1 MNGHPLAYPP
11 MTKRNVQADEPQ
23 KDLFTEREPGILLS
37 RLLDECEFLF
47 VKKLSLNDR
56 DWARL
61 PNKHQAGVYVPPRE
75 RDGGF
80 FPPLVAKERNDP
92 EADEIRE
99 TFFDIEWLEF
109 DETRQARLVHYLSK
123 GQETHMTRL
132 PKPAFRD
139 LAPASLIVMGRDRD
153 GVYRAITL
161 DSDGD
166 DHEILSDILNLPPDF
181 VSGLF
186 TLRAVKR
193 EREEKVL
200 TFIDEVIKAY
210 FDGSI
215 ATLAD
220 KYGTMPA
227 TAELAATARNRFMSE
242 QGLRSMDPFA
252 MAKPGD
258 AIRAINRGVEYEIF
272 RELQMR
278 GRAVE
283 LVRLVLGDD
292 PKALTLEKALRSII
306 VEFPKI
312 DAMLLSAAQQRK
324 SRAGYSFEHHI
335 EAMMIDGGVPF
346 EKQVV
351 IEARKRPDFILPS
364 KALYD
369 DAGRTNREALVLSA
383 KTTLRERWK
392 QVGQEMKNC
401 DLYLATVDENIAA
414 NAIEDM
420 ASQGI
425 VLVVPESLKNSDTT
439 EYRKQASV
447 ISFESFFRSEIGTV
461 RWPLWERRGL
471 VVTDRQYGAKP

>member
-1 MNGHPLAYPP
+1 MKKTND
-11 MTKRNVQADEPQ
+11 QAAEQ
-23 KDLFTEREPGILLS
+23 QTDLFAEREAGVLLS
-37 RLLDECEFLF
+37 RLLDECDELF

-56 DWARL
+56 DWSRL

-80 FPPLVAKERNDP
+80 FPALVAKERDDP

-99 TFFDIEWLEF
+99 AFFDIEWPEVG
-109 DETRQARLVHYLSK
+109 ETRQARLVHYTSK
-123 GQETHMTRL
+123 GPETHMTRL

-139 LAPASLIVMGRDRD
+139 LAPASLIVVGRKWD
-153 GVYRAITL
+153 GAYWAINL
-161 DSDGD
+161 DSEGA
-166 DHEILSDILNLPPDF
+166 DHEILSNILDLPPDF

-193 EREEKVL
+193 EREEKSL
-200 TFIDEVIKAY
+200 TFIEEVVKAY
-210 FDGSI
+210 FDGTI
-215 ATLAD
+215 AGLTA
-220 KYGTMPA
+220 KYGSMPA
-227 TAELAATARNRFMSE
+227 TADLAATARARFMAE
-242 QGLRSMDPFA
+242 HGLKNMNPFA

-258 AIRAINRGVEYEIF
+258 AIREISRGVEYEIF
-272 RELQMR
+272 KELQIR

-292 PKALTLEKALRSII
+292 PKALIPEKALRSII

-335 EAMMIDGGVPF
+335 EAMLIDGGVPF
-346 EKQVV
+346 ENQVI
-351 IEARKRPDFILPS
+351 IEAKKRPDFILPS

-369 DAGRTNREALVLSA
+369 DGGRTNKEALVLSA

-425 VLVVPESLKNSDTT
+425 VLVVPEGLKNSDTT
-439 EYRKQASV
+439 EYKKQASV
-447 ISFESFFRSEIGTV
+447 ISFESFFHAEIGTV
-461 RWPLWERRGL
+461 RWPLWVARGL
-471 VVTDRQYGAKP
+471 AAARQ

>member
-1 MNGHPLAYPP
+1 
-11 MTKRNVQADEPQ
+11 MTRTNAHAAEPHQ
-23 KDLFTEREPGILLS
+23 DLFAEREPGTLLS
-37 RLLDECEFLF
+37 SLLDGCETLF

-61 PNKHQAGVYVPPRE
+61 SNKHQAGVYVPPRE

-80 FPPLVAKERNDP
+80 FPPLITKARDDP

-99 TFFDIEWLEF
+99 TLFDIEWPEVSV
-109 DETRQARLVHYLSK
+109 TRQARLVHYTSK
-123 GQETHMTRL
+123 GPETHMTRL

-139 LAPASLIVMGRDRD
+139 LAPASLLVIGRDSR
-153 GVYRAITL
+153 GKYQAITL
-161 DSDGD
+161 DSDGS
-166 DHEILSDILNLPPDF
+166 DHEILSDILDLPPDF

-186 TLRAVKR
+186 TLQAVRR
-193 EREEKVL
+193 EREEKAL
-200 TFIDEVIKAY
+200 TFIEEVVKAY

-215 ATLAD
+215 ATLAE
-220 KYGTMPA
+220 KYGTMPT
-227 TAELAATARNRFMSE
+227 TAELALIARTRFMSE
-242 QGLRSMDPFA
+242 QGLKSMDPFK

-258 AIRAINRGVEYEIF
+258 AIRAISRGTEYEIF
-272 RELQMR
+272 KDLQMR

-292 PKALTLEKALRSII
+292 PKVLTPEKALRAII
-306 VEFPKI
+306 IEFPKI

-335 EAMMIDGGVPF
+335 EAMLADGGIPF
-346 EKQVV
+346 AKQVV

-369 DAGRTNREALVLSA
+369 DEGRTNKEALVLSA

-392 QVGQEMKNC
+392 QVGQEIKNC

-425 VLVVPESLKNSDTT
+425 ILVVPEGLKDSNTT

-447 ISFESFFRSEIGTV
+447 ISFESFFSSELRKV
-461 RWPLWERRGL
+461 RWPLWEKLRL
-471 VVTDRQYGAKP
+471 VSARH

>member
-1 MNGHPLAYPP
+1 MKTMNDRA
-11 MTKRNVQADEPQ
+11 ADPEL
-23 KDLFTEREPGILLS
+23 DLFAEREPGALLS
-37 RLLDECEFLF
+37 RVLDECDALF

-80 FPPLVAKERNDP
+80 FPALVAKERSNP

-99 TFFDIEWLEF
+99 AFFNIEWPEVG
-109 DETRQARLVHYLSK
+109 ETRLARLVHYTSK
-123 GQETHMTRL
+123 GPETHMTRL
-132 PKPAFRD
+132 PKSAFRN
-139 LAPASLIVMGRDRD
+139 LAPASLIVVGRNRD
-153 GVYRAITL
+153 GAYTAITL
-161 DSDGD
+161 DSQGT
-166 DHEILSDILNLPPDF
+166 DHEILSDILDLPPDF
-181 VSGLF
+181 VSGVF
-186 TLRAVKR
+186 TLGAVKR
-193 EREEKVL
+193 EREEKTL
-200 TFIDEVIKAY
+200 TFIEEVVKAY
-210 FDGSI
+210 FDGTI
-215 ATLAD
+215 AEIAARHAS
-220 KYGTMPA
+220 MPT
-227 TAELAATARNRFMSE
+227 TAELAARARGRFMAE
-242 QGLRSMDPFA
+242 QGITNMDPFT

-258 AIRAINRGVEYEIF
+258 VIRAISRGIEYEIF
-272 RELQMR
+272 KELQMQA
-278 GRAVE
+278 RAVE

-292 PKALTLEKALRSII
+292 PKAITTEKALRSII

-335 EAMMIDGGVPF
+335 EAMLIDGKVPF

-364 KALYD
+364 KELYD
-369 DAGRTNREALVLSA
+369 DVGRMHKESLVLSA

-392 QVGQEMKNC
+392 QVSQEIKNC

-425 VLVVPESLKNSDTT
+425 VLVVPEGLKNSDTT
-439 EYRKQASV
+439 EYKGQASV
-447 ISFESFFRSEIGTV
+447 ISFASFFNAEIRTV
-461 RWPLWERRGL
+461 RWPLWVTRGL
-471 VVTDRQYGAKP
+471 VTSRP

>member
-1 MNGHPLAYPP
+1 

-37 RLLDECEFLF
+37 RLLDECEALF

-80 FPPLVAKERNDP
+80 FPPLVAKERDDP

-258 AIRAINRGVEYEIF
+258 AIRAISRGVEYEIF
-272 RELQMR
+272 KELQMR

-292 PKALTLEKALRSII
+292 PKALTPEKALRSII

-369 DAGRTNREALVLSA
+369 DAERTNREALVLSA

-425 VLVVPESLKNSDTT
+425 VLVVPESLKSSDTT

-471 VVTDRQYGAKP
+471 VAARH